1 MMTLLRKH
9 RQWLMIVI
17 AILAIP
23 FIFYFVQKPD
33 YGSMH
38 SDVFGKIYDRT
49 ITRMELQKNARMFE
63 LAKQLGMYELLQHL
77 VMGAQN
83 ENEAITEFTTNRIV
97 LAHEAENLGVRPTP
111 TEITDLVRKIPVFQG
126 EGGTFDLKKY
136 TDFTQNLLPSLGF
149 NEGQIEELAAD
160 ELNLN
165 RIQQLVASGVN
176 VPESESRS
184 NYQQAYGKVNAVVV
198 RFHNQ
203 DFAKD
208 VNLTDADIAKYFEV
222 HKAEYKTDEKRKVQ
236 FVEFG
241 LTDEQKKLKDKAH
254 IDALQQLA
262 DRANDFTQALLEK
275 GADFKQVAEKFK
287 MPIKETGEFTTA
299 APDPLLKADPAV
311 TQGAFQLT
319 NEQPNS
325 DALQGADGFFVLH
338 LTGVTPSK
346 PLSLEEAKP
355 KIVEAL
361 KKERLSETL
370 ASKASEARRQIE
382 EKIKSGVPAATA
394 IQQANLKSEVIP
406 PFSLME
412 EPEVVKPETKPD
424 AKPDAKKEP
433 KVETPDLQSIKN
445 AASELN
451 PGEVSQFVPTSDGG
465 LIAVLEKRE
474 PIDEKQFGEKRKEFD
489 DRMRNVMERV
499 SFYEWLRARRNAAN
513 LQMAT
518 S

>member
-17 AILAIP
+17 AVLAIP

-38 SDVFGKIYDRT
+38 SDVFGKIYDRN
-49 ITRMELQKNARMFE
+49 ITRMELQKNARLFE

-77 VMGAQN
+77 VMGAQS
-83 ENEAITEFTTNRIV
+83 ENEAITEFTANRIV
-97 LAHEAENLGVRPTP
+97 LAHEAEALGVRPTEA
-111 TEITDLVRKIPVFQG
+111 EITDLVRKMPAFQG
-126 EGGTFDLKKY
+126 EGGSFDLKKY
-136 TDFTQNLLPSLGF
+136 TELTQNLLPSLGF
-149 NEGQIEELAAD
+149 NESQIEELAAD

-165 RIQQLVASGVN
+165 RMQKLVASGAS
-176 VPESESRS
+176 VPESEARA
-184 NYQQAYGKVNAVVV
+184 NYQQAFGKMDAVVV

-222 HKAEYKTDEKRKVQ
+222 HKAEYKTEEKRKVQ

-262 DRANDFTQALLEK
+262 DHANDFTQALLEK

-287 MPIKETGEFTTA
+287 LPIKETGEFTAA

-311 TQGAFQLT
+311 AQGAFKLT

-325 DALQGADGFFVLH
+325 DALQGADGFFILH
-338 LTGVTPSK
+338 LTSVTAAK

-355 KIVEAL
+355 KVVEAL
-361 KKERLSETL
+361 KKERLREML

-382 EKIKSGVPAATA
+382 EKIKTGVAAATA
-394 IQQANLKSEVIP
+394 IQQANLKPETIP
-406 PFSLME
+406 PFSLMD
-412 EPEVVKPETKPD
+412 EPAVV
-424 AKPDAKKEP
+424 APDAKKEP
-433 KVETPDLQSIKN
+433 KTETPDLPSIKN
-445 AASELN
+445 AAAELN
-451 PGEVSQFVPTSDGG
+451 PGEVSQFVPTADGG

-474 PIDEKQFGEKRKEFD
+474 PIDEKQFAEKRASFD
-489 DRMRNVMERV
+489 ERLRGMMERV
-499 SFYEWLRARRNAAN
+499 AFYEWLRARRDAAK
-513 LQMAT
+513 LQMFT

>member
-1 MMTLLRKH
+1 
-9 RQWLMIVI
+9 
-17 AILAIP
+17 
-23 FIFYFVQKPD
+23 
-33 YGSMH
+33 
-38 SDVFGKIYDRT
+38 
-49 ITRMELQKNARMFE
+49 
-63 LAKQLGMYELLQHL
+63 
-77 VMGAQN
+77 
-83 ENEAITEFTTNRIV
+83 
-97 LAHEAENLGVRPTP
+97 
-111 TEITDLVRKIPVFQG
+111 
-126 EGGTFDLKKY
+126 
-136 TDFTQNLLPSLGF
+136 
-149 NEGQIEELAAD
+149 
-160 ELNLN
+160 LNLN

-176 VPESESRS
+176 VPESETRE
-184 NYQQAYGKVNAVVV
+184 NYQQAYGKMDAVVV

-241 LTDEQKKLKDKAH
+241 LTDEQKKLKDKAR

-275 GADFKQVAEKFK
+275 GADFKKVAEKFK
-287 MPIKETGEFTTA
+287 TPIKETGEFTTA

-394 IQQANLKSEVIP
+394 IQQANLKPEVIP
-406 PFSLME
+406 PFSIME
-412 EPEVVKPETKPD
+412 EPAVAKPVEAKPD

-445 AASELN
+445 AAAELN

-465 LIAVLEKRE
+465 LIAVLDKRE
-474 PIDEKQFGEKRKEFD
+474 PIDEKQFGDKRKEFD
-489 DRMRNVMERV
+489 DRVRNVMERV

-518 S
+518 TS